1 MTERSPLD
9 ERYLETL
16 RETVERLAVG
26 QASTLD
32 LKIASAALTEMADAY
47 EMFAPYRDTRKVTIF
62 GSARTTPEDPLF
74 ALTVDVAHRL
84 SAHGWMVV
92 TGAGP
97 GIMEAGMVGAGRENS
112 IGVSIRL
119 PFETSANSIIAGDE
133 KYVSMRYF
141 FTRKLMLM
149 KESHAFL
156 CLPGGFGT
164 LDEMFEL
171 LTRTQTGKG
180 VPSPIVLLD
189 RADDPFWSGVH
200 DFIAS
205 EVLPRGLVS
214 EQDLSLFTV
223 TNEVERAVNEIV
235 SFYRNYHSI
244 RFVRGRLLVRLHR
257 APNPHQLAYMNEHF
271 GLLCEKGQIEIA
283 EATQDEIDDKDCL
296 DLLRIRLA
304 FNGRNFGKLRQLID
318 YLNTF

>member
-1 MTERSPLD
+1 MEQRSNVDQKYLD
-9 ERYLETL
+9 SL
-16 RETVERLAVG
+16 RSTVERLASG

-32 LKIASAALTEMADAY
+32 LKIASSALTEMADAY
-47 EMFAPYRDTRKVTIF
+47 EMFAPYRDVRKVTIF
-62 GSARTTPEDPLF
+62 GSARITPEDPLF

-84 SAHGWMVV
+84 SSNGWMVV

-171 LTRTQTGKG
+171 LTLTQTGKG

-189 RADDPFWSGVH
+189 RADDPFWAGVH
-200 DFIAS
+200 DFIES

-223 TNEVERAVNEIV
+223 TNDVERAVNEIV

-244 RFVRGRLLVRLHR
+244 RFVRGKLYVRMLR
-257 APNPHQLAYMNEHF
+257 PPSDLQLSYMNEHF
-271 GLLCEKGQIEIA
+271 GLLCDKGTIETA
-283 EATQDEIDDKDCL
+283 EPTADEIDDGDNINL
-296 DLLRIRLA
+296 ARLRLA

-318 YLNTF
+318 YVNTF